1 MLPAQPPTPPQPPY
15 SPYPQ
20 QSALAWHPHV
30 AKAHGFSQMFGLHP
44 GVALLTVLVDTML
57 FGGEVA
63 TLGAILPISIGAG
76 ATLGLIAYL
85 AQKKYY
91 GDDKESALIKG
102 LVLGLLTAIPAPL
115 PAMLS
120 VPAGIIGLLRG
131 RRKA

>member
-1 MLPAQPPTPPQPPY
+1 MLPAQPPAPPQPPY
-15 SPYPQ
+15 SPYSQPP
-20 QSALAWHPHV
+20 ALAWHPHV

-44 GVALLTVLVDTML
+44 GVAALTVVVDTML

-85 AQKKYY
+85 VQKKHY
-91 GDDKESALIKG
+91 GDDKETALIKA
-102 LVLGLLTAIPAPL
+102 LTLGLLTAIPAPL